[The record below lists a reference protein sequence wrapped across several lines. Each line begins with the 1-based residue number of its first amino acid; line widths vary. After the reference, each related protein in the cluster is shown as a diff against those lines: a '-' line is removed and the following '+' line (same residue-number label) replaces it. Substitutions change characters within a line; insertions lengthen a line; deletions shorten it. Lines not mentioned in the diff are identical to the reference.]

1 MTKHERTLTVTQI
14 QKPGNH
20 RRNACIILYT
30 VIKALYYVTFFARPS
45 RSGFQKATEQTNFKH
60 NKMAPKAAIK
70 ADRKAAKAE
79 RALKPKPKRAPS
91 PYIIFSTE
99 KRPGIKDSHP
109 NASFGETGKILGAMW
124 SAMDEKAKA
133 VCSYLTFR
141 SHSQSLQ

>member
-1 MTKHERTLTVTQI
+1 
-14 QKPGNH
+14 
-20 RRNACIILYT
+20 
-30 VIKALYYVTFFARPS
+30 
-45 RSGFQKATEQTNFKH
+45 
-60 NKMAPKAAIK
+60 MAPKAAIK

-133 VCSYLTFR
+133 VCSYLTFPFAFAISSIIFWLIAVTFPLVLALCQGSRCTQGCSGEVNSPRHCTTTTGLKAGKKGTGIRAVR
-141 SHSQSLQ
+141 S